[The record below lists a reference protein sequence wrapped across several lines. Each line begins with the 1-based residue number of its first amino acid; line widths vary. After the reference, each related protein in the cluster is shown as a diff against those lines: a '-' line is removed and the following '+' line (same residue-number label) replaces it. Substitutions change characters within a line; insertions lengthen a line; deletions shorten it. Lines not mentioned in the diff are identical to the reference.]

1 MNLGLQER
9 IDKLYL
15 PETKLTIDEYSN
27 LIRNCVELREFRA
40 TIFVYDKIKEMGFV
54 VPDLVYLEIE
64 KLHSKSLKEN
74 NNIKL
79 IKDDTRKLEPRRRIH
94 KIMKGYHYSTNYKKA
109 LGHKEVV
116 VKYLDSNPD
125 IKTIQDRFKLA
136 KNISNNCKLDIK
148 TVRYVITNLK
158 KTKYL

>member
-1 MNLGLQER
+1 MNLRLQER

-27 LIRNCVELREFRA
+27 LIRDCVELREFRA

-54 VPDLVYLEIE
+54 VPDLVYLEID

-109 LGHKEVV
+109 LEHKEVV

-125 IKTIQDRFKLA
+125 IKSLRDRFKLA